1 MRRCYR
7 PAAIACCFI
16 RRHRAAITLE
26 GMPMRTL
33 LTICGLAATLALTS
47 ATQADWYSFCYRNK
61 VDFRRNGAWPE
72 PFQSADRALA
82 REYWNIQV
90 NNGWRLQNTVGN
102 CFYEEGSNDLTRAGE
117 LKIKQIVTQ
126 NPVHRRT
133 VFVLMAETQAVTA
146 KRVDAVQRA
155 VSKYVPEGPLPQI
168 LLTDSDVEGGSGD
181 YFDQISNA
189 YRQSIPAPRLDGGG
203 GGGSSGG
210 GSSGGSSGGS
220 KGGK

>member
-1 MRRCYR
+1 MRR
-7 PAAIACCFI
+7 
-16 RRHRAAITLE
+16 
-26 GMPMRTL
+26 L
-33 LTICGLAATLALTS
+33 LTVCGLAATLVLNTA
-47 ATQADWYSFCYRNK
+47 AQADWHSFCYRNK
-61 VDFRRNGAWPE
+61 VDFRRNSAWPE
-72 PFQSADRALA
+72 PFQSADRALT

-102 CFYEEGSNDLTRAGE
+102 CFYEEGSNELTRAGE

-155 VSKYVPEGPLPQI
+155 VSKYIPEGPLPQV
-168 LLTDSDVEGGSGD
+168 LLTDSDVEGGSGE

-189 YRQSIPAPRLDGGG
+189 YRSSIPAPRLGESGGG
-203 GGGSSGG
+203 SGSSSGG
-210 GSSGGSSGGS
+210 GSTGGAAGGN
-220 KGGK
+220 